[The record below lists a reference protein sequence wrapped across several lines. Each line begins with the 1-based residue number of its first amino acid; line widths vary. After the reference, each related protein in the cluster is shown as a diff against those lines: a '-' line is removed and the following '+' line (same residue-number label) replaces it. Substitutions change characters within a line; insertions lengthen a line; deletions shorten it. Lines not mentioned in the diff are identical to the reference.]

1 MDERQSS
8 GYWYASDRTGRGVAV
23 LNALRDYRAAEAA
36 MRRRTR
42 SDMRMGE
49 TDLLAIRFL
58 LKAQAVGRAVSPKDL
73 SAHLSISSASTTVLI
88 DRLVRSGHVERR
100 PHPTDRRALVIAP
113 TIDSD
118 DEVRATLGDMHRRMI
133 EVAESLSPDEAVT
146 VLGFLDRMRAAVDSV
161 QERGATAAASS
172 TDAATAASASSTDAA
187 AAGSASPDAT
197 RQA

>member
-1 MDERQSS
+1 MADQRSS
-8 GYWYASDRTGRGVAV
+8 GYWYSDDRTRRGVAV

-42 SDMRMGE
+42 SAMRMGE

-58 LKAQAVGRAVSPKDL
+58 LKREGEGRTVSPKDL
-73 SAHLSISSASTTVLI
+73 AAHLGISSASTTVLI

-113 TIDSD
+113 TISSD

-133 EVAESLSPDEAVT
+133 QVAEGLDAAEAGT
-146 VLGFLDRMRAAVDSV
+146 VLYFLENMRDAVDSV
-161 QERGATAAASS
+161 SEHAADEVEREPEPRATVSPIE
-172 TDAATAASASSTDAA
+172 SARSIS
-187 AAGSASPDAT
+187 
-197 RQA
+197 

>member
-1 MDERQSS
+1 MTGERSS
-8 GYWYASDRTGRGVAV
+8 GYWYAADGTRRGVAV

-42 SDMRMGE
+42 SAMRMGE

-58 LKAQAVGRAVSPKDL
+58 LKSQTDGRSVSPKDL
-73 SAHLSISSASTTVLI
+73 SAHLGISSASTTVLI

-113 TIDSD
+113 TISSD

-133 EVAESLSPDEAVT
+133 EVAEGLAPEEAVA
-146 VLGFLDRMRAAVDSV
+146 VLGFLERMREAVDSV
-161 QERGATAAASS
+161 SEVDPHDVEAQARISS
-172 TDAATAASASSTDAA
+172 LA
-187 AAGSASPDAT
+187 AAGNVS
-197 RQA
+197 